1 MLEDDVA
8 SNKAIGSYGA
18 SVLQH
23 LLKDSKRL
31 SILTHC
37 NTGRYF
43 SFFLSSSFC
52 YYHINKI
59 TLSRLVQHFSD
70 YIVSFYFSSLATAGY
85 GTALGVIRAVH
96 TEGFLERAYCT
107 ETRPFNQ
114 VIV

>member
-1 MLEDDVA
+1 MLKDDVA
-8 SNKAIGSYGA
+8 SNKEIGSYGA

-43 SFFLSSSFC
+43 PFFLSSSFC

-59 TLSRLVQHFSD
+59 TLSPCPTF
-70 YIVSFYFSSLATAGY
+70 F
-85 GTALGVIRAVH
+85 
-96 TEGFLERAYCT
+96 
-107 ETRPFNQ
+107 
-114 VIV
+114 